1 MARNTQV
8 AADPP
13 PPVTQT
19 LAQLVASHPS
29 RGWSDAVDLEAHR
42 TQMNWV
48 GCAVGAASH
57 ETAQAALAAV
67 QLLQPAPQASVL
79 GRSERVDMASAA
91 LINGISSQET
101 RLTNASFI
109 TKSSRFFANAG
120 CRQGPGMLMSKC
132 HLHTLLIPPRGAA
145 ATPPGGAHKKQKG
158 HRHPSVRSP

>member
-1 MARNTQV
+1 M
-8 AADPP
+8 
-13 PPVTQT
+13 TQT

-120 CRQGPGMLMSKC
+120 CRQGPGML
-132 HLHTLLIPPRGAA
+132 RRN
-145 ATPPGGAHKKQKG
+145 KKG
-158 HRHPSVRSP
+158 IVTRVSVRPEPVEGLVVRKQGFDRLRG